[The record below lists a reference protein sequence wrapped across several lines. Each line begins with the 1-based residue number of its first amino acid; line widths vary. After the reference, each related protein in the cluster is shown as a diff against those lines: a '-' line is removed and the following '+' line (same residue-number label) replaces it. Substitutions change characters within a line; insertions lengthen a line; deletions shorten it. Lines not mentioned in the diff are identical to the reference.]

1 MLLVKWSTVV
11 ILIRSRVGGDVVIEV
26 VSTCL
31 PFVGMWRWALAE
43 FWSSTLDFRGVGG
56 LAK

>member
-1 MLLVKWSTVV
+1 VKWSTVV
-11 ILIRSRVGGDVVIEV
+11 ILIRSRVGGGVVIEV